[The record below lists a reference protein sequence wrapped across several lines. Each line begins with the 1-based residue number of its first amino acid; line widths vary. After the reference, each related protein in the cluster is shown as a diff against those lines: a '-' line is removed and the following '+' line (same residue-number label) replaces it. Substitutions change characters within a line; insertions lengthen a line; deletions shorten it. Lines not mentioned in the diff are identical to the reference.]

1 MNSINNRLNQAA
13 LFEPNSGDIFSDT
26 VDGNLEITVHHGE
39 HRFSKK
45 FKREINY
52 LPPYEAFWLQ
62 FLQGKTKFPTAIG
75 DRSYGVADLFCA
87 SGGLSL
93 GFASAASLL
102 NIPLNYVLGV
112 DIDSRALAVYKHH
125 HQDSETY
132 AGSVEDLVDYQVR
145 EQGENAYFA
154 YPPTLTPVGESSIS
168 TSIDVVLAGPPCQ
181 GNSTM
186 NVRTRYNDP
195 RNKLYLSAVAF
206 AVAVDAE
213 VVLIENVP
221 GVLKDVNGVVF
232 SAISLLKKSGYH
244 INGEILAADKL
255 GWPQTRKRYFLIATK
270 KPKALSLK
278 EIAVIGKRDA
288 AKLRWIIGDLEKLSQ
303 KDVLHS
309 TPTLSDENVERIKYL
324 QKEDKRDLPLHLR
337 PKSHREGTTF
347 TTVYGR
353 LDWDKPS
360 GTITT
365 GFLSPGRGRY
375 IHPTQPRCLSPVEAA
390 RIQGFPDD
398 YFPIHDLVPEIR
410 RMELAKWIGDAVPP
424 ILGFYAGVV
433 ALLSIRIETQDE

>member
-1 MNSINNRLNQAA
+1 MTPLGNSLEQGA
-13 LFEPNSGDIFSDT
+13 LFEPSSGILFSDAQ
-26 VDGNLEITVHHGE
+26 DGSLELTVHHGE
-39 HRFSKK
+39 HNFSRK
-45 FKREINY
+45 FKKVIEN

-93 GFASAASLL
+93 GFGSAASLL
-102 NIPLNYVLGV
+102 NIPLNYLLGV
-112 DIDSRALAVYKHH
+112 DIDSRALEVYKHH
-125 HQDSETY
+125 HGDSETY

-145 EQGENAYFA
+145 DQGDKAYFA
-154 YPPTLTPVGESSIS
+154 YPPKLTAIGENSV
-168 TSIDVVLAGPPCQ
+168 TDKIDIVLAGPPCQ

-206 AVAVDAE
+206 AIAVDAE
-213 VVLIENVP
+213 IVLIENVP
-221 GVLKDVNGVVF
+221 GVLKDVNGVVYT
-232 SAISLLKKSGYH
+232 AIALLESSGYH
-244 INGEILAADKL
+244 INGEVLAADKL

-270 KPKALSLK
+270 KPKVLSLK
-278 EIAVIGKRDA
+278 EIAVIGRRDA
-288 AKLRWIIGDLEKLSQ
+288 AKLKWLIGDLEELSQ
-303 KDVLHS
+303 RDVLHS
-309 TPTLSDENVERIKYL
+309 TPVLSDENVERIKYL
-324 QKEDKRDLPLHLR
+324 HLEDKHDLPLHLR

-353 LDWDKPS
+353 LNWDKPS

-375 IHPTQPRCLSPVEAA
+375 IHPTQARCLSPVEAA

-398 YFPIHDLVPEIR
+398 YFPIHELVPEIR

-424 ILGFYAGVV
+424 ILGFYAGIV
-433 ALLSIRIETQDE
+433 ALLSIRIESGNV

>member
-1 MNSINNRLNQAA
+1 MFQPS
-13 LFEPNSGDIFSDT
+13 SGVNFSEAQ
-26 VDGNLEITVHHGE
+26 DGSLELTVHHAGQSFT
-39 HRFSKK
+39 RK
-45 FKREINY
+45 FKKVFKDM
-52 LPPYEAFWLQ
+52 PPYEAFWLQ
-62 FLQGKTKFPTAIG
+62 FLQGKTKFPAAEG
-75 DRSYGVADLFCA
+75 EHSYGVADLFCA

-93 GFASAASLL
+93 GFGSAASLL

-112 DIDSRALAVYKHH
+112 DIDSRALDVYKHH
-125 HQDSETY
+125 HPDGETY

-145 EQGENAYFA
+145 DQGIKAHFA
-154 YPPTLTPVGESSIS
+154 YKPKL
-168 TSIDVVLAGPPCQ
+168 TSIGEESVKDRIDIVLAGPPCQ

-213 VVLIENVP
+213 IVVIENVP
-221 GVLKDVNGVVF
+221 GVLKDVNGVVYT
-232 SAISLLKKSGYH
+232 AIELLKYSGYY
-244 INGEILAADKL
+244 INGEVLAADKL

-270 KPKALSLK
+270 KPKVISLK

-288 AKLRWIIGDLEKLSQ
+288 SNLKWIIGDLEELSQ

-309 TPTLSDENVERIKYL
+309 TPILSNENIERINYL
-324 QKEDKRDLPLHLR
+324 QSEDKHDLPLHLR

-353 LDWDKPS
+353 LNWDKPS

-375 IHPTQPRCLSPVEAA
+375 IHPTQARCLSPVEAA

-398 YFPIHDLVPEIR
+398 YFPIHSLVPEIR

-424 ILGFYAGVV
+424 ILGFYAGIV
-433 ALLSIRIETQDE
+433 ALLSIRIDSENV

>member
-1 MNSINNRLNQAA
+1 VQQEA
-13 LFEPNSGDIFSDT
+13 LFEPHSGVVFSDAE
-26 VDGNLEITVHHGE
+26 DGSLKITMQHGVHN
-39 HRFSKK
+39 FSRK
-45 FKREINY
+45 FKREIKD

-75 DRSYGVADLFCA
+75 DKSYGVADLFCA

-102 NIPLNYVLGV
+102 NVPLNYVLGV
-112 DIDSRALAVYKHH
+112 DIDSRALDVYKFHH
-125 HQDSETY
+125 KDSETY

-145 EQGENAYFA
+145 DQGENAYFA
-154 YPPTLTPVGESSIS
+154 YLPKL
-168 TSIDVVLAGPPCQ
+168 TSIGENSVVDQINIVLAGPPCQ

-213 VVLIENVP
+213 IVLIENVP

-232 SAISLLKKSGYH
+232 TAIALLKKSGYE

-270 KPKALSLK
+270 AAKALSLK
-278 EIAVIGKRDA
+278 EIAVIGKRDTS
-288 AKLRWIIGDLEKLSQ
+288 KLKWIIGDLEKLSQ

-309 TPTLSDENVERIKYL
+309 TPVLSDENVERIKFL
-324 QKEDKRDLPLHLR
+324 HQEDMNDLPLHLR
-337 PKSHREGTTF
+337 PKCHREGTTF

-433 ALLSIRIETQDE
+433 ALLSVRIESKNG

>member
-1 MNSINNRLNQAA
+1 LNSKNDVLSQEP
-13 LFEPNSGDIFSDT
+13 LFEEHSGVLFSDAA
-26 VDGNLEITVHHGE
+26 DGNLELTVRHGK
-39 HRFSKK
+39 HSFTKK
-45 FKREINY
+45 FKREIKD
-52 LPPYEAFWLQ
+52 LAPYQAFWLQ

-75 DRSYGVADLFCA
+75 EKSFGVADLFCA

-102 NIPLNYVLGV
+102 NVPLNYVLGV
-112 DIDSRALAVYKHH
+112 DIDPRALEVYKYHH
-125 HQDSETY
+125 KDGETY

-145 EQGENAYFA
+145 DQGENAVFA
-154 YPPTLTPVGESSIS
+154 YPPKLTHIGECAIS
-168 TSIDVVLAGPPCQ
+168 EPIEIVLAGPPCQ

-186 NVRTRYNDP
+186 NVKTRYNDP

-213 VVLIENVP
+213 IVLIENVP
-221 GVLKDVNGVVF
+221 GVLKDINGVVF
-232 SAISLLKKSGYH
+232 SAISLLRKSGYH

-288 AKLRWIIGDLEKLSQ
+288 ANLKWIIGDLEKLSQ
-303 KDVLHS
+303 KDILHS
-309 TPTLSDENVERIKYL
+309 TPALSEENVERITYL
-324 QKEDKRDLPLHLR
+324 QREDLRDLPLHLR

-353 LDWDKPS
+353 LDWEKPS

-433 ALLSIRIETQDE
+433 ALLSVRIDEHND

>member
-1 MNSINNRLNQAA
+1 MTSASEIFINEAYL
-13 LFEPNSGDIFSDT
+13 PSHSGVQFSDAE
-26 VDGNLEITVHHGE
+26 DGSLEITAYHGK
-39 HRFSKK
+39 HSFSRK
-45 FKREINY
+45 FKREIED

-62 FLQGKTKFPTAIG
+62 FLQGKTKFPKAFGSST
-75 DRSYGVADLFCA
+75 YGVADLFCA

-102 NIPLNYVLGV
+102 NIPLNNVLGV
-112 DIDSRALAVYKHH
+112 DIDSRALEVYKYHH
-125 HQDSETY
+125 KEGDTY

-145 EQGENAYFA
+145 DQGDNAVFA
-154 YPPTLTPVGESSIS
+154 YPPKLTPIGESSIS
-168 TSIDVVLAGPPCQ
+168 APIDIVLAGPPCQ

-213 VVLIENVP
+213 IVLIENVP

-232 SAISLLKKSGYH
+232 SAISLLRKSGYH

-288 AKLRWIIGDLEKLSQ
+288 AKLKWIIGDLEKLSE

-309 TPTLSDENVERIKYL
+309 TPVLSEDNVERIKYL
-324 QKEDKRDLPLHLR
+324 HQEDMRDLPLHLR

-347 TTVYGR
+347 TTVYGK
-353 LDWDKPS
+353 LDWEKPS

-398 YFPIHDLVPEIR
+398 YFPIHELVPEIR

-433 ALLSIRIETQDE
+433 ALLSIRIDAQNE

>member
-1 MNSINNRLNQAA
+1 MNSSSEFVTQEA
-13 LFEPNSGDIFSDT
+13 LFETHSGVLFADAA
-26 VDGNLEITVHHGE
+26 DGSLELTVHHGE
-39 HRFSKK
+39 HNFSKK
-45 FKREINY
+45 FKRQIKD

-62 FLQGKTKFPTAIG
+62 FLQGVTKFPTAIG
-75 DRSYGVADLFCA
+75 NQSFGVADLFCA

-102 NIPLNYVLGV
+102 NVPLNYVLGV
-112 DIDSRALAVYKHH
+112 DIDSRALDVYRYHH
-125 HQDSETY
+125 KDSEIY

-145 EQGENAYFA
+145 DQGDNAVFA
-154 YPPTLTPVGESSIS
+154 YPPKLTHIGESSIS
-168 TSIDVVLAGPPCQ
+168 APIDIVLAGPPCQ

-186 NVRTRYNDP
+186 NVKTRYNDP

-213 VVLIENVP
+213 IVLIENVP
-221 GVLKDVNGVVF
+221 GVLRDVNGVVF
-232 SAISLLKKSGYH
+232 SAISLLRKSGYH

-278 EIAVIGKRDA
+278 EMAVIGKRDA
-288 AKLRWIIGDLEKLSQ
+288 AKLKWIIGDLEKLSQ

-309 TPTLSDENVERIKYL
+309 TPVLSDENVERIKFL
-324 QKEDKRDLPLHLR
+324 QEEDMRDLPLHLR

-347 TTVYGR
+347 TTVYGK
-353 LDWDKPS
+353 LDWEKPS

-398 YFPIHDLVPEIR
+398 YFPIHELVPEIR

-424 ILGFYAGVV
+424 ILGFYAGLV
-433 ALLSIRIETQDE
+433 ALLSIRIDGQNE

>member
-1 MNSINNRLNQAA
+1 LKSNNEILSQRA
-13 LFEPNSGDIFSDT
+13 LFEEYSGVLFSDAS
-26 VDGNLEITVHHGE
+26 DGSLELSVRHGN
-39 HRFSKK
+39 RNFSKK
-45 FKREINY
+45 FKREIKD
-52 LPPYEAFWLQ
+52 LTPYEAFWLQ

-75 DRSYGVADLFCA
+75 EKSFGVADLFCA

-112 DIDSRALAVYKHH
+112 DIDSRALEVYKYHH
-125 HQDSETY
+125 KDGETY

-145 EQGENAYFA
+145 GQGDNAVFA
-154 YPPTLTPVGESSIS
+154 YQPKLTHIGERSIS
-168 TSIDVVLAGPPCQ
+168 APIDIVLAGPPCQ

-186 NVRTRYNDP
+186 NVKTRYNDP

-213 VVLIENVP
+213 IVLIENVP
-221 GVLKDVNGVVF
+221 GVLRDVNGVVF
-232 SAISLLKKSGYH
+232 SAISLLRKSGYH

-288 AKLRWIIGDLEKLSQ
+288 AKLKWIIGDLENLSQ

-309 TPTLSDENVERIKYL
+309 TPVLSEENIERIKFL
-324 QKEDKRDLPLHLR
+324 HQEDVRDLPLHLR

-353 LDWDKPS
+353 LDWERPS
-360 GTITT
+360 GTITQ

-433 ALLSIRIETQDE
+433 ALLSIRIDEQNE

>member
-1 MNSINNRLNQAA
+1 MKSNNEILSQRA
-13 LFEPNSGDIFSDT
+13 LFEEYSGVLFSDAS
-26 VDGNLEITVHHGE
+26 DGSLELSVRHGN
-39 HRFSKK
+39 RNFSKK
-45 FKREINY
+45 FKREIKD
-52 LPPYEAFWLQ
+52 LTPYEAFWLQ

-75 DRSYGVADLFCA
+75 EKSFGVADLFCA

-112 DIDSRALAVYKHH
+112 DIDSRALEVYKYHH
-125 HQDSETY
+125 KDGETY

-145 EQGENAYFA
+145 GQGDNAVFA
-154 YPPTLTPVGESSIS
+154 YQPKLTHIGERSIS
-168 TSIDVVLAGPPCQ
+168 APIDIVLAGPPCQ

-186 NVRTRYNDP
+186 NVKTRYNDP

-213 VVLIENVP
+213 IVLIENVP
-221 GVLKDVNGVVF
+221 GVLRDVNGVVF
-232 SAISLLKKSGYH
+232 SAISLLRKSGYH

-288 AKLRWIIGDLEKLSQ
+288 AKLKWIIGDLENLSQ

-309 TPTLSDENVERIKYL
+309 TPVLSEENIERIKFL
-324 QKEDKRDLPLHLR
+324 HQEDVRDLPLHLR

-353 LDWDKPS
+353 LDWERPS
-360 GTITT
+360 GTITQ

-433 ALLSIRIETQDE
+433 ALLSIRIDEQNE

>member
-1 MNSINNRLNQAA
+1 MSPAGNPLEQQA
-13 LFEPNSGDIFSDT
+13 LFEPNSGVIFSDAM
-26 VDGNLEITVHHGE
+26 DGSLEITVHHGK
-39 HRFSKK
+39 HNFSRK
-45 FKREINY
+45 FKRVIEN

-75 DRSYGVADLFCA
+75 EQSYGVADLFCA

-112 DIDSRALAVYKHH
+112 DIDSRALEVYRHH
-125 HQDSETY
+125 HADGETY

-145 EQGENAYFA
+145 DQGEKAHFA
-154 YPPTLTPVGESSIS
+154 YRPTLTSIGENSIVDK
-168 TSIDVVLAGPPCQ
+168 IDIVLAGPPCQ

-213 VVLIENVP
+213 IVLIENVP
-221 GVLKDVNGVVF
+221 GVLRDVNGVVF
-232 SAISLLKKSGYH
+232 TAIALLRSSGYH
-244 INGEILAADKL
+244 INGEVLAADKL

-288 AKLRWIIGDLEKLSQ
+288 ANLKWIIGDLEKLSQ

-309 TPTLSDENVERIKYL
+309 TPVLSDENVERIKYL
-324 QKEDKRDLPLHLR
+324 HLEDKNDLPLHLR

-375 IHPTQPRCLSPVEAA
+375 IHPTQARCLSPVEAA

-398 YFPIHDLVPEIR
+398 YFPIHDLVPQIR

-424 ILGFYAGVV
+424 ILGFYAGIV
-433 ALLSIRIETQDE
+433 ALLSIRIESENV

>member
-1 MNSINNRLNQAA
+1 MIPFSNPLEQET
-13 LFEPNSGDIFSDT
+13 LFEPYSGVLFGDT
-26 VDGNLEITVHHGE
+26 QDGSLELSVHHGGQ
-39 HRFSKK
+39 RFTRY
-45 FKREINY
+45 FKRLIKD

-62 FLQGKTKFPTAIG
+62 FLQAKTKFPTAIG
-75 DRSYGVADLFCA
+75 DQSFGVADLFCA

-93 GFASAASLL
+93 GFGSAASLL
-102 NIPLNYVLGV
+102 NIPLSYVLGV
-112 DIDSRALAVYKHH
+112 DIDPRALEVYKHH
-125 HQDSETY
+125 HEESETY

-145 EQGENAYFA
+145 DQGNKARFA
-154 YPPTLTPVGESSIS
+154 YPPKLTPIGEDSIKDR
-168 TSIDVVLAGPPCQ
+168 IDVVLAGPPCQ

-206 AVAVDAE
+206 AVAVDAQI
-213 VVLIENVP
+213 VVIENVP
-221 GVLKDVNGVVF
+221 GVLKDVNGVVYT
-232 SAISLLKKSGYH
+232 AIELLRNSGYH
-244 INGEILAADKL
+244 INGEVLAADKL

-270 KPKALSLK
+270 RPKALSLK

-288 AKLRWIIGDLEKLSQ
+288 ANLKWIIGDLEELSQ

-309 TPTLSDENVERIKYL
+309 TPVLSDENVERIKYL
-324 QKEDKRDLPLHLR
+324 QLEDKHDLPLHLR

-353 LDWDKPS
+353 LDWNKPS

-375 IHPTQPRCLSPVEAA
+375 IHPSQPRCLSPVEAA

-398 YFPIHDLVPEIR
+398 YFPIHALVPEIR

-424 ILGFYAGVV
+424 ILGFYAGIV
-433 ALLSIRIETQDE
+433 ALLSIRIDSENV

>member
-1 MNSINNRLNQAA
+1 LTSSSDQVQQEA
-13 LFEPNSGDIFSDT
+13 LFEPHSGVVFSDAE
-26 VDGNLEITVHHGE
+26 DGSLKITMQHGVHN
-39 HRFSKK
+39 FSRK
-45 FKREINY
+45 FKREIKD

-75 DRSYGVADLFCA
+75 DKSYGVADLFCA

-102 NIPLNYVLGV
+102 NVPLNYVLGV
-112 DIDSRALAVYKHH
+112 DIDSRALDVYKFHH
-125 HQDSETY
+125 KDSETY

-145 EQGENAYFA
+145 DQGENAYFA
-154 YPPTLTPVGESSIS
+154 YLPKL
-168 TSIDVVLAGPPCQ
+168 TSIGENSVVDQINIVLAGPPCQ

-213 VVLIENVP
+213 IVLIENVP

-232 SAISLLKKSGYH
+232 TAIALLKKSGYE

-270 KPKALSLK
+270 AAKALSLK
-278 EIAVIGKRDA
+278 EIAVIGKRDTS
-288 AKLRWIIGDLEKLSQ
+288 KLKWIIGDLEKLSQ

-309 TPTLSDENVERIKYL
+309 TPVLSDENVERIKFL
-324 QKEDKRDLPLHLR
+324 HQEDMNDLPLHLR
-337 PKSHREGTTF
+337 PKCHREGTTF

-433 ALLSIRIETQDE
+433 ALLSVRIESKNG